1 MAASTA
7 TNTVI
12 MIAATLL
19 SKILGFAR
27 ELTLAYVY
35 GANAVSD
42 AYIVAFSL
50 PTIIFSGVG
59 TAILTAYISLYI
71 QLQKNKPSR
80 LQAFSDYVT
89 SSIFLLSLLV
99 VGIFTLLRRPIVR
112 LFAVGFEEETFSIAV
127 YLSQVMMLSL
137 LFISVYYIL
146 QGYLQIHGNFLAV
159 GLTNVP
165 TNLFVVAAI
174 LLSSVLGYRLLGW
187 GVVAGYAVSFVMLL
201 IAARRRGYRYTPRLD
216 LKDRYLRRLWV
227 MVLPMFLG
235 KSITQLN
242 IMIDRTIASTLPEGA
257 ISALNYGNRIT
268 GFVTS
273 VFVVS
278 LTTALFPQLSRLSA
292 AQSMKRLKTTFSTS
306 VGIMS
311 LLVIPISAGLM
322 IFSREIVQLLFEHGA
337 FTAQDT
343 ERTAQ
348 VVFFYAIGLIFF
360 SIKEVA
366 INVFYAL
373 QNTKTPTINSLIAMG
388 LNLVLNLILVR
399 KFAHSGLALA
409 TSISGAV
416 TLVFL
421 LWSLR
426 KKIGHLGMRGMVKSL
441 LKMTLSAV
449 GLAFAV
455 IPVYDMLFLKTE
467 SLTVSFVIAV
477 LVGAVVYF
485 VLNILLRTKEM
496 GQLIIGI
503 VQRLAPRSGAGKRQG

>member
-1 MAASTA
+1 
-7 TNTVI
+7 
-12 MIAATLL
+12 
-19 SKILGFAR
+19 
-27 ELTLAYVY
+27 
-35 GANAVSD
+35 
-42 AYIVAFSL
+42 
-50 PTIIFSGVG
+50 
-59 TAILTAYISLYI
+59 
-71 QLQKNKPSR
+71 
-80 LQAFSDYVT
+80 
-89 SSIFLLSLLV
+89 
-99 VGIFTLLRRPIVR
+99 
-112 LFAVGFEEETFSIAV
+112 
-127 YLSQVMMLSL
+127 
-137 LFISVYYIL
+137 
-146 QGYLQIHGNFLAV
+146 
-159 GLTNVP
+159 
-165 TNLFVVAAI
+165 
-174 LLSSVLGYRLLGW
+174 
-187 GVVAGYAVSFVMLL
+187 
-201 IAARRRGYRYTPRLD
+201 
-216 LKDRYLRRLWV
+216 
-227 MVLPMFLG
+227 
-235 KSITQLN
+235 
-242 IMIDRTIASTLPEGA
+242 
-257 ISALNYGNRIT
+257 
-268 GFVTS
+268 
-273 VFVVS
+273 
-278 LTTALFPQLSRLSA
+278 
-292 AQSMKRLKTTFSTS
+292 MKRLKTTFSTS

-399 KFAHSGLALA
+399 KFAHSALALA

-449 GLAFAV
+449 GMAFAV

-496 GQLIIGI
+496 GQLIIHT
-503 VQRLAPRSGAGKRQG
+503 K